1 MHVFYFEQPDEF
13 PEIVE
18 FVRRCDAEFGLGLA
32 TYTGSFKARLQ
43 ELVEGTPVR
52 AVVLGTRRGDPNAG
66 GQETFCPSSEG
77 WPPFM
82 RVNPILDWEVSPAR
96 VRAPRRGRRGRRG
109 D

>member
-1 MHVFYFEQPDEF
+1 MP
-13 PEIVE
+13 
-18 FVRRCDAEFGLGLA
+18 GL
-32 TYTGSFKARLQ
+32 
-43 ELVEGTPVR
+43 R